1 MSLNESIA
9 QDFLTILE
17 NVPPEKVTFIYDSI
31 IQSSND
37 ENKFFSQRL
46 NLKMGEIIAKY
57 YLDRD
62 NE

>member
-17 NVPPEKVTFIYDSI
+17 NIPPEKVTFIYDSI